1 MFVVFFYVR
10 HISDARHIIH
20 NTPLMSTIN
29 FIFFA
34 FFLTERIFLGF
45 KPLSSI
51 YFFEY
56 YIWTDDNL
64 IHFSINLKFSRSG
77 RYVSVAYRSFK
88 KIG

>member
-1 MFVVFFYVR
+1 MSFFYVR

-20 NTPLMSTIN
+20 KHPFDVNN
-29 FIFFA
+29 KFYFFFA
-34 FFLTERIFLGF
+34 FFLAKRISLGF